1 MVKRKETT
9 QAAPEEAPKP
19 KSPLAAF
26 VEHQTAALEQTG
38 KAFASLLPKDF
49 REHTNRALEE
59 GRAGW
64 EALFD
69 GIIDSIECGLDKLR
83 TTTAGEDEP
92 NKVKVEVE

>member
-9 QAAPEEAPKP
+9 KAAGASKP

-26 VEHQTAALEQTG
+26 VEHQAAALEQTG

-59 GRAGW
+59 GKAGW
-64 EALFD
+64 VALFD
-69 GIIDSIECGLDKLR
+69 GIIDGVERGLDKLR
-83 TTTAGEDEP
+83 SAPQEDEP

>member
-1 MVKRKETT
+1 MVKRKETPEVAT
-9 QAAPEEAPKP
+9 EAAKP
-19 KSPLAAF
+19 KSPLSAF

-38 KAFASLLPKDF
+38 KAFASLLPKEF

-69 GIIDSIECGLDKLR
+69 GIIDGVERGLDKLR
-83 TTTAGEDEP
+83 STPSEDEP

>member
-9 QAAPEEAPKP
+9 QAAEEAPKA

-38 KAFASLLPKDF
+38 KAFASLLPKEF

-59 GRAGW
+59 GKAGW
-64 EALFD
+64 EALFE
-69 GIIDSIECGLDKLR
+69 GVIDEVERGLDKLR
-83 TTTAGEDEP
+83 STPSDDEP